1 MTASVAKKTVKATF
15 LDNFRSSCE
24 IFSSFSEQPF
34 CKALL
39 VSCFSHLLKSSS
51 WMTTTYF
58 FFDTYVFSEY
68 FSLGSELLLNCVE
81 KTLWWRLQTCLF
93 AFTEKNISLFG
104 GELLLRKLLI
114 QSVIEFLE
122 NCDQNS
128 LDSVNRPIITAIL
141 ISLASVILK

>member
-1 MTASVAKKTVKATF
+1 
-15 LDNFRSSCE
+15 
-24 IFSSFSEQPF
+24 
-34 CKALL
+34 
-39 VSCFSHLLKSSS
+39 
-51 WMTTTYF
+51 MTTTYF

-68 FSLGSELLLNCVE
+68 FSLRSELLLNCVE
-81 KTLWWRLQTCLF
+81 KPLWWRLQTCLF

-128 LDSVNRPIITAIL
+128 LDSVNRPIIAAIL